1 MFGIRIVCRVDLR
14 SKVTETGGK
23 RGVVAEKSAWPM
35 AFDKL
40 PSRLAPVEVMDK
52 NSARFAGGQEPERQF
67 QRAKFFWAI
76 NENCIPGLKPLRE
89 YLARIPVEKFDI
101 RVRPELRFGDGR
113 MCWIE
118 IKLNA
123 HNSRLRETTCQHE
136 CALAAHAARFQDL
149 FRTKR
154 THRRIKEKHSAG
166 ADAFE
171 SAFTRHGLDR
181 TPKIGQQPIGSSR
194 YRRCVKR
201 RFVLG
206 VAHMLING
214 GSLPQATRTSA
225 RNFDHPWLV

>member
-35 AFDKL
+35 TFDKL

-89 YLARIPVEKFDI
+89 YLARVPVEKFDI

-113 MCWIE
+113 MRWIE

-123 HNSRLRETTCQHE
+123 HNSRLRETTGQHE
-136 CALAAHAARFQDL
+136 GALATHAARFQDL

-171 SAFTRHGLDR
+171 SAFTWDSLDR

-194 YRRCVKR
+194 YRRCAKR
-201 RFVLG
+201 RFVPG

-225 RNFDHPWLV
+225 WNFGHPWLV